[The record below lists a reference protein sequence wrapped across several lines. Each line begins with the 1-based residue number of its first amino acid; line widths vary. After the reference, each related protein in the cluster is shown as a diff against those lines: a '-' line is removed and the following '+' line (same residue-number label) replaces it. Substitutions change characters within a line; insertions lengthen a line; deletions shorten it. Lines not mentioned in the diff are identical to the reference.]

1 VTPVLLEISRVFPR
15 FVFSQDGEMM
25 GDAVRWVNDM
35 GSYRRGRSARDH
47 RHSPTPWRHR
57 FGSRRCFN
65 RWRWY
70 RTRRGWGLRGRRSR
84 WSGYRRGRLGRCF
97 TRVRR

>member
-47 RHSPTPWRHR
+47 RHSPTLGAT
-57 FGSRRCFN
+57 GSEAAGAS
-65 RWRWY
+65 
-70 RTRRGWGLRGRRSR
+70 TGGGGTGRGAGG
-84 WSGYRRGRLGRCF
+84 G
-97 TRVRR
+97 